1 MQPDG
6 PYRYTHLL
14 GGSPVGKA
22 WAAVDGQGR
31 FVTVAVLDATVA
43 AAQGW
48 REAFAAI
55 TNNLAQTGG
64 MPFVYADFSAAAPW
78 VAYPAEAGPGAERL
92 FQALGVNYQPVPTAG
107 SPVSAPPVSAPPVS
121 APPVSAPPVSAPPV
135 SGSPVSVPPVS
146 GVPQP
151 VSGVPQPV
159 SGVPQPVSGVPQP
172 VSGVPQPISGV
183 PQPVSGSSQPTSP
196 VPVSATAAPQLD
208 PFAAPVRRIQPSTPP
223 RRRTALWLGIVA
235 LTLVLVTGVGG
246 LIVWNLPDDGEPT
259 TPVATASSAPLPP
272 APTSPPQSPG
282 IEPPQAGEWPS
293 DWPRF
298 TPGDHVVTLSDLD
311 GLGFAVKLPAEWSC
325 TPAGRADG
333 YVKYNCGFSSEQ
345 GQLGGELIVRSCASP
360 CDEAQQT
367 AMRQNEDA
375 WGLQWMRGGQF
386 AAYADSSQLQIDG
399 ERRYGLAVVAYFRSG
414 QSGRI
419 DQQLVLRM
427 TSPIDGA
434 GRLRRVANHLRD
446 TLIF

>member
-1 MQPDG
+1 MQPEG

-43 AAQGW
+43 ATAGW

-92 FQALGVNYQPVPTAG
+92 FRALGVEYQPVPTAG
-107 SPVSAPPVSAPPVS
+107 SPVSAPPVSGSPA
-121 APPVSAPPVSAPPV
+121 
-135 SGSPVSVPPVS
+135 SGSPVSGP
-146 GVPQP
+146 
-151 VSGVPQPV
+151 
-159 SGVPQPVSGVPQP
+159 P

-183 PQPVSGSSQPTSP
+183 PQPISGSPQPTSP
-196 VPVSATAAPQLD
+196 APVLSGPPDPVSAAATTPDPDASSTAASQLD
-208 PFAAPVRRIQPSTPP
+208 PFAAQVRRIRPSTPP
-223 RRRTALWLGIVA
+223 RRRTALWLGIVT
-235 LTLVLVTGVGG
+235 LTLVLVAGVGG

-259 TPVATASSAPLPP
+259 TPVASGSSIPLPP

-282 IEPPQAGEWPS
+282 IEPPQAGEWPT

-333 YVKYNCGFSSEQ
+333 YVKYNCGFSSAQ

-386 AAYADSSQLQIDG
+386 VAYADSSQLQIDG
-399 ERRYGLAVVAYFRSG
+399 ERRYGLAVVAYFRGG